1 MTELSRKI
9 HPTYNQYSEAYP
21 CIIGLGTSGLCDVFL
36 SANKYCRCQQCSKY
50 GTINAS
56 VDGAIHFCGLLMR
69 SPIGAPIC
77 SLAKWNSQVGGTP
90 MRGGEKL
97 LINYLP
103 ACICCATKYV
113 RHVIQYRGAN
123 KGLHVLLS
131 RTQAGPGR
139 TVKQEQEEISHN
151 HAQTFICLSVHQVLK
166 IQ

>member
-1 MTELSRKI
+1 MAGTPVTYCPSRFWAEKNPLPMPTAPTQANVTELSRKI
-9 HPTYNQYSEAYP
+9 HPTYKKYSEAYP

-113 RHVIQYRGAN
+113 RHVI
-123 KGLHVLLS
+123 
-131 RTQAGPGR
+131 
-139 TVKQEQEEISHN
+139 
-151 HAQTFICLSVHQVLK
+151 
-166 IQ
+166 